1 MRHEQSPDFQV
12 VCENV
17 NGYIGVCSCCGEYNF
32 AYKTILITFQEEE
45 MLQFFDWL
53 KEGQSNE
60 NDTSLR
66 HGRNRIYSSPHGNLF
81 LVFND
86 EELDEISA
94 LHSQLEIMLQ
104 AKQILSGRKSKF

>member
-12 VCENV
+12 VCENA

-32 AYKTILITFQEEE
+32 AYKTVLITFQEEQ

-53 KEGQSNE
+53 NEGRNGE
-60 NDTSLR
+60 NDTELK
-66 HGRNRIYSSPHGNLF
+66 HGRNRIYSSPYGNLF

-86 EELDEISA
+86 EELDEILS
-94 LHSQLEIMLQ
+94 LHAQLLIMLQ
-104 AKQILSGRKSKF
+104 TKRILTGRK